1 MQQSLLQFLAD
12 QLNEQGLPVYV
23 TRAESFRS
31 SHFSKGEEANLVEEV
46 YQELEGKGN
55 CWDISFSLA
64 EGVETEK
71 VRLSI
76 DGSLHF
82 NRYRTLS
89 FRSAVYTRYTPSW
102 LESYRRYCRT
112 AEAECLKDG
121 RRQGIWTN
129 KEAEQHFGVSQEA
142 GDFHAV
148 GAAGWRLRAFQDF
161 LVDLYLFKMPAKHQ
175 RVAVYDRLM
184 VQGRLIPLQQLLQ
197 SRSESTQTYLLKFL
211 ARHLG
216 MPLEKPADPFKK
228 DAPGQNNNGLS
239 F

>member
-12 QLNEQGLPVYV
+12 QLNEQGLPVYI
-23 TRAESFRS
+23 TRPESFRS
-31 SHFSKGEEANLVEEV
+31 SYFRKAEEASLVEEV

-55 CWDISFSLA
+55 CWDISFSLP

-71 VRLSI
+71 VRLTI

-82 NRYRTLS
+82 NRYRTLT
-89 FRSAVYTRYTPSW
+89 FRSAVYSDYSPAW
-102 LESYRRYCRT
+102 LDSYRRFCRT
-112 AEAECLKDG
+112 AEAECVKDG
-121 RRQGIWTN
+121 RRQSIWTN
-129 KEAEQHFGVSQEA
+129 KEAEQHFGASQEP
-142 GDFHAV
+142 GDLHAV
-148 GAAGWRLRAFQDF
+148 GAAGWRLRAFEDF
-161 LVDLYLFKMPAKHQ
+161 LADLYLFKLPAKHH

-197 SRSESTQTYLLKFL
+197 SRSESTQIYLLKFL

-228 DAPGQNNNGLS
+228 GAPEQDKDGQL
-239 F
+239 